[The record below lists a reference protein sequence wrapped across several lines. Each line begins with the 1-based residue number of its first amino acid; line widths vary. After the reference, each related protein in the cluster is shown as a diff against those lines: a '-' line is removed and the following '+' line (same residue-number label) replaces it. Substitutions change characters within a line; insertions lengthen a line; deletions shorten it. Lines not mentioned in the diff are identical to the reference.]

1 MKRSKNVKYR
11 VSKVKVLFWVLL
23 ICQNNTG
30 PDRNDFKVTLC
41 HRHWPWS
48 SLHGSCQ
55 PFLSG
60 ALTPAAF
67 IMGCESEATL
77 EPCESTLGHS
87 LLLYTSQVLETSSS
101 HWGLGTP
108 LPRLMLTFSMLSALW
123 LDAPILSC
131 TVLPLGQ
138 GASQPRGQDLIL
150 FVFWGITLFSPFLLH
165 EILLHVIFFFCELNV
180 GKWRKTACPLIYH
193 FKKKKKM
200 ATVRTQIKPVT
211 FSDLLRS
218 FRNSLLKQEWS
229 VPFSLAVF
237 HNDKT

>member
-1 MKRSKNVKYR
+1 MWNIEFQKSKYCFEFSWSVKTTLDLTEMTLKWPCAIVTGHGPASMVL
-11 VSKVKVLFWVLL
+11 VS
-23 ICQNNTG
+23 
-30 PDRNDFKVTLC
+30 
-41 HRHWPWS
+41 HS
-48 SLHGSCQ
+48 
-55 PFLSG
+55 LSG

-108 LPRLMLTFSMLSALW
+108 LPRLMLTSSMLSALS
-123 LDAPILSC
+123 LDAAILSC

-218 FRNSLLKQEWS
+218 FRNGLLKQEWS

-237 HNDKT
+237 HDDKT